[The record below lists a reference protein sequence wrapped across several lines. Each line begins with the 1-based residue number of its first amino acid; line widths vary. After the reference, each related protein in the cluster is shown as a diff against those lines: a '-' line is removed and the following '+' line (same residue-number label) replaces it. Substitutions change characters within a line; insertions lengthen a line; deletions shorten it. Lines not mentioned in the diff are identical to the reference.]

1 MSGNSD
7 PFEHK
12 APTRYQAR
20 FAVFFG
26 TDKQKLVTD
35 YAVNISTGGIFLE
48 TDKILP
54 VDTPLIV
61 EFMLPGKDTTI
72 TCNARVSW
80 TNGPI
85 DLRKQ
90 LLPPGMGLQ
99 FLDLSLEDLHAIRN
113 FLNKGDLM
121 PTW

>member
-1 MSGNSD
+1 MSGSSD
-7 PFEHK
+7 PLEPMAH
-12 APTRYQAR
+12 PRYKAR

-26 TDKQKLVTD
+26 TDKQKLMTD
-35 YAVNISTGGIFLE
+35 YTVNISTGGIFLE

-54 VDTPLIV
+54 IDTPLIV
-61 EFMLPGKDTTI
+61 EFMLPGKNTPI

-80 TNGPI
+80 TNGPV
-85 DLRKQ
+85 DMKKA

-99 FLDLSLEDLHAIRN
+99 FLDLSLEHLHVIRD
-113 FLNKGDLM
+113 FLNKGELI